1 MDLSIILFI
10 VMASVSALFMVATM
24 AGEWKLKLPSLKQTG
39 DSSLSRQSVN
49 WIGAIAFIG
58 AVLICLI

>member
-1 MDLSIILFI
+1 
-10 VMASVSALFMVATM
+10 MASVSALFMVATM